1 MQRPTR
7 QTLRH
12 NLPMLKP
19 NLLVVAILVS
29 VQAFAQEAENAPPSA
44 EVALQPVTVTGS
56 LSQPFKPYRA
66 MFPGL
71 KAYARLQAS
80 LGPQSQLRFRIL
92 KKDEADL
99 SVPPPASVKVNL
111 RGPETS
117 TTLALDADQGFELP
131 LSQSLYDEDFDI
143 TLNQP
148 TQAYRWRAYVRS
160 PNIPPNARRLGDLR
174 LECWVTSEISKA
186 DMGFAAR
193 AAMNVLTLGGDICS
207 SKTLSH
213 VTIAPEKLSSARIV
227 DGNKSK
233 ALKTR
238 GAMFEVPV
246 ADKAWSNEALIE
258 FEFANP

>member
-1 MQRPTR
+1 MF
-7 QTLRH
+7 
-12 NLPMLKP
+12 KP
-19 NLLVVAILVS
+19 NLIVVSVLVC
-29 VQAFAQEAENAPPSA
+29 VQAFAQEAEKASPPA
-44 EVALQPVTVTGS
+44 EVALQPVTVTAS

-71 KAYARLQAS
+71 KAYARLQA
-80 LGPQSQLRFRIL
+80 LLAPQSQLRFRIL

-117 TTLALDADQGFELP
+117 TILALDADSGFELP

-148 TQAYRWRAYVRS
+148 MQAYRWRAYVRS
-160 PNIPPNARRLGDLR
+160 PNVPPKARRLGDLR

-193 AAMNVLTLGGDICS
+193 AAMNVLTLGGDVCT
-207 SKTLSH
+207 SKALSH
-213 VTIAPEKLSSARIV
+213 GTIAPEKLARARV
-227 DGNKSK
+227 VEGDK
-233 ALKTR
+233 AKLLKTR
-238 GAMFEVPV
+238 DAMFEVPV
-246 ADKAWSNEALIE
+246 ADTAWSNEALIE
-258 FEFANP
+258 FEFASP